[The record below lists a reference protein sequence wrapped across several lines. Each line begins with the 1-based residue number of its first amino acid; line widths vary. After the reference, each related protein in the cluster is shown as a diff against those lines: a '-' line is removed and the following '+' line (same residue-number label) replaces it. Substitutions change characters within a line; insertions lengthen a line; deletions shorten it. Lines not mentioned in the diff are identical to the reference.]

1 MATYFDLLPDV
12 LEMVP
17 GNTFDTPRKLLRKT
31 PLPCVEGVSPNVEF
45 IDLHCYEHEV
55 VVLLSGENLWF
66 ARDLK
71 VSTMKAYPCVQENA
85 GRRIQARSDRKKAG
99 NLLHQ
104 YQQSRQLQ
112 KVSLGSCLE
121 AGKATKQ
128 LLPLVKVSVPS

>member
-31 PLPCVEGVSPNVEF
+31 PLPCVEGVSPEVEF
-45 IDLHCYEHEV
+45 INLHCYEHEV

-85 GRRIQARSDRKKAG
+85 GRRIQARSDRKKVG
-99 NLLHQ
+99 KLLQ
-104 YQQSRQLQ
+104 DQQSRQLE
-112 KVSLGSCLE
+112 KVSLGSCLKE
-121 AGKATKQ
+121 GNATKQ
-128 LLPLVKVSVPS
+128 LLPSVKVSVHS

>member
-31 PLPCVEGVSPNVEF
+31 PLPCVKGVSPKLAF

-99 NLLHQ
+99 KLLHQ
-104 YQQSRQLQ
+104 DQQSGQLQ

-121 AGKATKQ
+121 AGRATEQ
-128 LLPLVKVSVPS
+128 LPSLVKVSVHS